1 MVSMSQEKAW
11 KEQTLSHLL
20 LDQQLLG
27 SIASHSHGDYKQA
40 KWYLK
45 TVGKTHVR
53 ESTLSLN
60 KLLIECVRTRILTHR
75 HEINMGLT
83 LIKGT
88 CEEEALLG
96 LSTALFMD
104 TEPLREGLA
113 AHPKHGGGHGVG
125 WGLANYGWTT
135 SWLCTAREL
144 RMVSML
150 FNDFFKKSKDE
161 HSISWHVDIIWN
173 VIYHVPQGSCIW
185 TQPHLCVYSSFAAVS
200 CCNCKTKQLW
210 QIIWPANLHIFL
222 TWLLLISLLTLV

>member
-27 SIASHSHGDYKQA
+27 SIASHSHGDHKQA

-53 ESTLSLN
+53 ESTVSLN

-88 CEEEALLG
+88 CEDEALLG

-161 HSISWHVDIIWN
+161 QYFMTCGHYMKCDL
-173 VIYHVPQGSCIW
+173 SC
-185 TQPHLCVYSSFAAVS
+185 TSGKLYLNTATLMC
-200 CCNCKTKQLW
+200 
-210 QIIWPANLHIFL
+210 
-222 TWLLLISLLTLV
+222 LLIICGCFLLQQQN